1 MPLNWNAED
10 IDDDVWKNTDSSVR
24 EAMIFATMSLGINEI
39 KESNLDDWCDRAK
52 VHRALRGGIVWTTR
66 EDGSEYHYLEDREFM
81 SQYIGLHTNASRFS
95 ATDHLKYILRDLKR
109 DRDWMRKRQA
119 EKAAEA

>member
-1 MPLNWNAED
+1 MPLNWTAED

-39 KESNLDDWCDRAK
+39 KEDNLDDWCDRAK
-52 VHRALRGGIVWTTR
+52 VQRALRGGIVWTTR
-66 EDGSEYHYLEDREFM
+66 EDGSEFHMLEDREFM
-81 SQYIGLHTNASRFS
+81 SQFIGLHTNASKFG
-95 ATDHLKYILRDLKR
+95 ATDHLKFILRDLKR

-119 EKAAEA
+119 EKAAES

>member
-10 IDDDVWKNTDSSVR
+10 IDDDVWNDTDSSVR

-95 ATDHLKYILRDLKR
+95 AVDHLKYILRDLKR